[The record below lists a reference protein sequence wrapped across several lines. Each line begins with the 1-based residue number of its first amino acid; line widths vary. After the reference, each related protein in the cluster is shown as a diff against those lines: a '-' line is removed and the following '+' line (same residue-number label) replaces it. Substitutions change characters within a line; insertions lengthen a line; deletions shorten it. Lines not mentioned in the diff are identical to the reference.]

1 MAGNVVKMSVLES
14 CRPNI
19 WPHDLDM
26 KTNMQRSHL
35 IAASIRIGMAAVA
48 VVFATSGFA
57 QPTASSKYRAVRSKN
72 HKDCYVMLSSSPF
85 PQPAER
91 LGSTP
96 STASPMD
103 IIGEA
108 PLMHCRK

>member
-1 MAGNVVKMSVLES
+1 
-14 CRPNI
+14 
-19 WPHDLDM
+19 M
-26 KTNMQRSHL
+26 KTNMKRSRL
-35 IAASIRIGMAAVA
+35 VAQSIRIGMAAVA
-48 VVFATSGFA
+48 VAFAASGFA
-57 QPTASSKYRAVRSKN
+57 QPTSGSSTSGARTVRSKN